1 MNTKTVPLSLITV
14 NNTASRPPI
23 TTKNLIPLGAA
34 MNATNTNVS
43 PHSYAAQANAKLRP
57 TTKDIVTIEERLND
71 LLAANPAMRRDMI
84 NNCSWF
90 NSQNKHI
97 RTWDDLR
104 LPRGVMISLDRLNI
118 DTTQQRDVNFKH
130 VLKIVSEFNRLVVQS
145 LCVYPTILKEAT
157 EAAAAE
163 YNEDEINVWDGQH
176 TALALFI
183 IARYCLQIENL
194 SEVLVPITTY
204 YPDRSI
210 DIRRAFIK
218 LNSEA
223 RSPFEYVDHFHQHVL
238 AYRVDGC
245 QEYRM
250 AHLKQEA
257 LEAVGMFTTSKK
269 FGDITQPGAFSNL
282 SDFED
287 DRNSIDIH
295 RGYAQW
301 ILATC
306 SGSTQVIR
314 PSKGIESY
322 QVYNFLKLCEKQK
335 IDFTEN
341 SYQYIRDVI
350 AALGLAYPN
359 GFTPEE
365 LHRRAKASFNKYWT
379 ATTGTTLHGVDYDR
393 KTCDICFL
401 LAQLKHWM
409 PNQPTPIPGQV
420 YGKWIV
426 PLSDV

>member
-1 MNTKTVPLSLITV
+1 MKTKTVPLSLITV
-14 NNTASRPPI
+14 NKTISRPPI
-23 TTKNLIPLGAA
+23 NITTAGAA
-34 MNATNTNVS
+34 MITTAPTAS
-43 PHSYAAQANAKLRP
+43 ASSYAARANAKLRP
-57 TTKDIVTIEERLND
+57 TIKDIVTIEDRLND
-71 LLAANPAMRRDMI
+71 LFAANPALRRDML

-90 NSQNKHI
+90 KSQNKHI
-97 RTWDDLR
+97 RTWADLR
-104 LPRGVMISLDRLNI
+104 LPRGVMMSLGSLKI

-145 LCVYPTILKEAT
+145 LSVYPTILKEAT

-163 YNEDEINVWDGQH
+163 YNEDEINIWDGQH

-194 SEVLVPITTY
+194 DEVMVPITMY
-204 YPDRSI
+204 YPDRDI

-218 LNSEA
+218 LNSDA
-223 RSPFEYVDHFHQHVL
+223 RSQFEYVDHFHQHVL

-245 QEYRM
+245 QDYRM

-257 LEAVGMFTTSKK
+257 LEAVGMFATNKK

-287 DRNSIDIH
+287 DSLPIDIH

-306 SGSTQVIR
+306 GGAAQVNR

-335 IDFTEN
+335 IDYTEN
-341 SYQYIRDVI
+341 NYQYIRDVV
-350 AALGLAYPN
+350 AALDLAYPN

-365 LHRRAKASFNKYWT
+365 LHRRAKASHDRYWT
-379 ATTGTTLHGVDYDR
+379 ATTGTPQHGVDYDR

-420 YGKWIV
+420 YGKWVV